1 MDSLLNLIYE
11 VKMWIYHLISKI
23 KIRIS
28 DIIYK
33 IKMWI
38 YDFIHIIKIRIQ
50 DLLNPSESQGS
61 GNLGSSGY
69 NHGGPNPPNLGGPN
83 HPNPGGPNP
92 PNSGPGGSYNWGTND
107 DRPSSETTD
116 NPRPENTDG
125 RPEFYRNPKN
135 TYGYIIPGTNYTPLT
150 NEEVVNYLEKRR
162 EIVLDYRFSIGD
174 MSKSVSL
181 KDLGIY
187 IRKKPT
193 SNIHLCQETLLR
205 VYPNVANGSCVT
217 D

>member
-61 GNLGSSGY
+61 GNPGSSGY
-69 NHGGPNPPNLGGPN
+69 NHGGPNPPNPGGPN

-135 TYGYIIPGTNYTPLT
+135 TDGYIIPGTNYTPLT

-187 IRKKPT
+187 
-193 SNIHLCQETLLR
+193 
-205 VYPNVANGSCVT
+205 
-217 D
+217 